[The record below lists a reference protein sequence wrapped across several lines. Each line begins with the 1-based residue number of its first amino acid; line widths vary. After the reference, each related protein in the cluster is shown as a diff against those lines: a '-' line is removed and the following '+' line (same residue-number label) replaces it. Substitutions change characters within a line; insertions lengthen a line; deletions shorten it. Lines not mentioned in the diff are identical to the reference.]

1 MWGGYTR
8 HNRIVRITTYP
19 DGMEREQL
27 LVENHAIMMYS
38 PILSPP
44 YGVEV
49 PTTSAGTETGEPE
62 GVH

>member
-1 MWGGYTR
+1 
-8 HNRIVRITTYP
+8 
-19 DGMEREQL
+19 MEREQL